1 MYEVYTTCIP
11 DDACELTHGP
21 STHPQIL
28 SQTLEQLQMNIS
40 SSMVVGARTWRK
52 ICQTTLV
59 SYGISEACAVPLL
72 MIGRLGDG
80 VHQVKVAQAAGMESP
95 SLVRLLDQLCSS
107 GYVCRTE
114 DIHDRRAKA
123 LSLTARG
130 RELVQAVE
138 QQLVRL
144 RREVLATIDP
154 DDLEAALRVLR
165 AFEGFLNGF
174 FTGMPPA
181 RDWFYGVRT
190 FAASMIALYI
200 AMLMQMPRP
209 YWAMAT
215 VYIVSSPF
223 VGPTSSKALYRAVG
237 TFMGA
242 AAAVFFVPMFVQTPY
257 VLVVVI
263 ALWTGILLFLSLHLR
278 TANSYALML
287 AGYTLPLIA
296 LPVVDNPLAVWDVA
310 EARTEE
316 IFLGIA
322 VAAVVGAMFWPRRL
336 APVFDDSVSK
346 WFADAQVYSQRFLS
360 RNVQPEEIST
370 LRGGM
375 VATFNTLELMIGQL
389 PHEGSRP
396 QTVRN
401 TKELR
406 GRMIHL
412 LPVIDALDD
421 AVYALEHRAPEL
433 LERFTPLLTAA
444 NEWLA
449 STQKDAPLERWRV
462 LRDQIEAL
470 QPDADAL
477 DDRHQLLFSNA
488 LYRLGE
494 WVDLW
499 QDCRSLQAAIQCESQ
514 DSWRAVYRHWR
525 LGRLT
530 PFLDRGLMFYSA
542 FSTVTAIIV
551 ASVLWILLG
560 WTDGGSAVILA
571 AVACSFFASM
581 DDPAP
586 QIYRFFFWTA
596 MSVLFASLYLF
607 LVLPNLHD
615 FPMLVLAFSVPFICI
630 GTLTVQPRF
639 YLGML
644 LTLVNTSS
652 FISIQGAY
660 DADFLAFANS
670 NLAGPV
676 GLLFAFVWTLI
687 ARPFGAELAA
697 KRLTRFSWRDIDT
710 GIALR
715 EVRVAL
721 NLLDLLAYS
730 PRILGVPRVL
740 LNQVVEGV
748 GGYFKA
754 CLKAGERL
762 PAPSGLLMTLDRT
775 RRALNGQGLQGED
788 ETRLHLLHALSG
800 LRLALLPGVEFL
812 GGTEMEAPLPDGAPL

>member
-1 MYEVYTTCIP
+1 M
-11 DDACELTHGP
+11 
-21 STHPQIL
+21 S
-28 SQTLEQLQMNIS
+28 
-40 SSMVVGARTWRK
+40 
-52 ICQTTLV
+52 
-59 SYGISEACAVPLL
+59 
-72 MIGRLGDG
+72 
-80 VHQVKVAQAAGMESP
+80 
-95 SLVRLLDQLCSS
+95 
-107 GYVCRTE
+107 
-114 DIHDRRAKA
+114 
-123 LSLTARG
+123 
-130 RELVQAVE
+130 
-138 QQLVRL
+138 
-144 RREVLATIDP
+144 
-154 DDLEAALRVLR
+154 
-165 AFEGFLNGF
+165 GF
-174 FTGMPPA
+174 FTGVPPA
-181 RDWFYGVRT
+181 RDWFFGVRT

-200 AMLMQMPRP
+200 ALLMQMPRP

-237 TFMGA
+237 TFLGA
-242 AAAVFFVPMFVQTPY
+242 AAAVFFVPMFVQSPY
-257 VLVVVI
+257 VLVLVV

-278 TANSYALML
+278 TANNYALML

-296 LPVVDNPLAVWDVA
+296 LPVMNNPLSVWDVA

-336 APVFDDSVSK
+336 APVFNDSVSK
-346 WFADAQVYSQRFLS
+346 WFADASTYSLQFLG
-360 RNVQPEEIST
+360 RHVQPAEASA
-370 LRGGM
+370 LRASM
-375 VATFNTLELMIGQL
+375 VATFNSLELMIGQL
-389 PHEGSRP
+389 PHEGARP

-412 LPVIDALDD
+412 LTVVDALDD
-421 AVYALEHRAPEL
+421 ALCALERRTPEL
-433 LERFTPLLTAA
+433 VDKFAPLLDAA
-444 NEWLA
+444 SEWL
-449 STQKDAPLERWRV
+449 QHKDADVDRWQA
-462 LRDQIEAL
+462 LKDQVEAL
-470 QPDADAL
+470 QPNVEAL
-477 DDRHQLLFSNA
+477 EDRKQLLFSNA

-494 WVDLW
+494 WIDLW
-499 QDCRSLQAAIQCESQ
+499 QDCRSLQIAIQCENQ
-514 DSWRAVYRHWR
+514 DSWHAVYRHWR
-525 LGRLT
+525 LGRLS
-530 PFLDRGLMFYSA
+530 PFLDRGLMLYSA
-542 FSTVTAIIV
+542 ASTVTAIIV

-615 FPMLVLAFSVPFICI
+615 FPMLVLAFAVPFII
-630 GTLTVQPRF
+630 VGTLTVKPQF

-660 DADFLAFANS
+660 DADFLSFANA

-697 KRLTRFSWRDIDT
+697 KRLTRFSWRDIVGLSEPASLAEHRHLGVQMLDRLMQHLPRLALTGQDT

-715 EVRVAL
+715 EARVAL
-721 NLLDLLAYS
+721 NMLDLLAYA
-730 PRILGVPRVL
+730 PRIDGVPNAL
-740 LNQVVEGV
+740 LRQVVAEV
-748 GGYFKA
+748 GEYFKA
-754 CLKAGERL
+754 CLKAGRRL
-762 PAPSGLLMTLDRT
+762 PAPSPLLMTMDRA
-775 RRALNGQGLQGED
+775 RRALGGAGDD
-788 ETRLHLLHALSG
+788 ETRLQLLHALSG
-800 LRLALLPGVEFL
+800 LRLALLPGIEFVGSAEL
-812 GGTEMEAPLPDGAPL
+812 EEPLPHGIDGAPL

>member
-1 MYEVYTTCIP
+1 M
-11 DDACELTHGP
+11 
-21 STHPQIL
+21 
-28 SQTLEQLQMNIS
+28 
-40 SSMVVGARTWRK
+40 
-52 ICQTTLV
+52 
-59 SYGISEACAVPLL
+59 
-72 MIGRLGDG
+72 
-80 VHQVKVAQAAGMESP
+80 
-95 SLVRLLDQLCSS
+95 
-107 GYVCRTE
+107 
-114 DIHDRRAKA
+114 
-123 LSLTARG
+123 
-130 RELVQAVE
+130 
-138 QQLVRL
+138 
-144 RREVLATIDP
+144 
-154 DDLEAALRVLR
+154 
-165 AFEGFLNGF
+165 NGF
-174 FTGMPPA
+174 FSGIPPA
-181 RDWFYGVRT
+181 RDWFYGIRT
-190 FAASMIALYI
+190 FAASMLALYI

-223 VGPTSSKALYRAVG
+223 LGPTSSKALYRAIG
-237 TFMGA
+237 TFLGA
-242 AAAVFFVPMFVQTPY
+242 AAAVFFVPMFVQSPF

-336 APVFDDSVSK
+336 APVFNDAVGK
-346 WFADAQVYSQRFLS
+346 WFADASTYSLKFLC
-360 RNVQPEEIST
+360 RDVQPEEVT
-370 LRGGM
+370 ALRMAM
-375 VATFNTLELMIGQL
+375 VASFNSLELMIGQL

-412 LPVIDALDD
+412 LPVIDALEDSL
-421 AVYALEHRAPEL
+421 YALERRTPEL
-433 LERFTPLLTAA
+433 VEKFAPLLAA
-444 NEWLA
+444 TREWLDHNDA
-449 STQKDAPLERWRV
+449 DLDRWQALKDQL
-462 LRDQIEAL
+462 EAL
-470 QPDADAL
+470 QPSAEAL
-477 DDRHQLLFSNA
+477 EDRKQLLFSNA
-488 LYRLGE
+488 IYRLGE
-494 WVDLW
+494 FIDLW
-499 QDCRSLQAAIQCESQ
+499 QDCRSLQDAILCERQ

-530 PFLDRGLMFYSA
+530 PFIDRGLMLYSVA
-542 FSTVTAIIV
+542 STILAIIV

-560 WTDGGSAVILA
+560 WPDGGSAVILA

-586 QIYRFFFWTA
+586 QIYRFFFWTG

-607 LVLPNLHD
+607 LILPNLHD
-615 FPMLVLAFSVPFICI
+615 FPMLVLAFAVPFICV

-660 DADFLAFANS
+660 DADFFAFVNS
-670 NLAGPV
+670 NLAGPI
-676 GLLFAFVWTLI
+676 GLLFAFIWTLV

-697 KRLTRFSWRDIDT
+697 KRLTRFSWKDIVDMTEPASLAEHRKLGVQLLDRLMQHLPRLALTGQDT
-710 GIALR
+710 GIAMR
-715 EVRVAL
+715 EVRVGL
-721 NLLDLLAYS
+721 NLLDLLAYT
-730 PRILGVPRVL
+730 PRMTGLPKAL
-740 LNQVVEGV
+740 LQQVVSEV
-748 GGYFKA
+748 GGYFRA

-762 PAPSGLLMTLDRT
+762 PAPSPLLMTLDRT
-775 RRALNGQGLQGED
+775 RRALNGHGDE

-800 LRLALLPGVEFL
+800 LRLALLPGVEFVSSA
-812 GGTEMEAPLPDGAPL
+812 EPEEPLPDGAPL

>member
-1 MYEVYTTCIP
+1 M
-11 DDACELTHGP
+11 
-21 STHPQIL
+21 
-28 SQTLEQLQMNIS
+28 
-40 SSMVVGARTWRK
+40 
-52 ICQTTLV
+52 
-59 SYGISEACAVPLL
+59 
-72 MIGRLGDG
+72 
-80 VHQVKVAQAAGMESP
+80 
-95 SLVRLLDQLCSS
+95 
-107 GYVCRTE
+107 
-114 DIHDRRAKA
+114 
-123 LSLTARG
+123 
-130 RELVQAVE
+130 
-138 QQLVRL
+138 
-144 RREVLATIDP
+144 
-154 DDLEAALRVLR
+154 
-165 AFEGFLNGF
+165 NGF
-174 FTGMPPA
+174 FTGIPPA

-200 AMLMQMPRP
+200 ALLMQMPRP

-223 VGPTSSKALYRAVG
+223 LGPTSSKALYRAIG
-237 TFMGA
+237 TFLGA
-242 AAAVFFVPMFVQTPY
+242 MAAVLFVPMFVQSPY

-263 ALWTGILLFLSLHLR
+263 ALWTGILLFMSLHLR

-336 APVFDDSVSK
+336 APVFNDAVGK
-346 WFADAQVYSQRFLS
+346 WFADATTYSQKFLS
-360 RNVQPEEIST
+360 RDVQPEEVAA
-370 LRGGM
+370 LRMAM
-375 VATFNTLELMIGQL
+375 VASFNSLELMIGQL
-389 PHEGSRP
+389 PHEGARP

-412 LPVIDALDD
+412 LPVIDALEDSL
-421 AVYALEHRAPEL
+421 YALERRTPEL
-433 LERFTPLLTAA
+433 VAQFQPLLAA
-444 NEWLA
+444 TREWLNHA
-449 STQKDAPLERWRV
+449 DADLDRWQALKDQL
-462 LRDQIEAL
+462 DAL
-470 QPDADAL
+470 QPSAEAL
-477 DDRHQLLFSNA
+477 EDRKQLLFSNA

-494 WVDLW
+494 FIDLW
-499 QDCRSLQAAIQCESQ
+499 QDCRSLQDAILCERQ

-530 PFLDRGLMFYSA
+530 PFIDRGLMLYSVA
-542 FSTVTAIIV
+542 STILAIIV

-560 WTDGGSAVILA
+560 WPDGGSAVILA

-586 QIYRFFFWTA
+586 QIYRFFFWTG

-607 LVLPNLHD
+607 LILPNLHD
-615 FPMLVLAFSVPFICI
+615 FPMLVLAFSVPFICV

-660 DADFLAFANS
+660 DADFFAFVNS
-670 NLAGPV
+670 NLAGPI
-676 GLLFAFVWTLI
+676 GLLFAFIWTLV

-697 KRLTRFSWRDIDT
+697 KRLTRFSWKDIVRMTEPASLAEHRQLGVQLLDRLMQHLPRLALTGQDT
-710 GIALR
+710 GIAMR
-715 EVRVAL
+715 EVRVGL
-721 NLLDLLAYS
+721 NMLDLLAYT
-730 PRILGVPRVL
+730 PRVSGAPKEL
-740 LNQVVEGV
+740 LQQVVSEV
-748 GGYFKA
+748 GDYFRA

-775 RRALNGQGLQGED
+775 RRALNGQGDD

-800 LRLALLPGVEFL
+800 LRLALLPGVEFVSSA
-812 GGTEMEAPLPDGAPL
+812 EPEEPLPDGAPL

>member
-1 MYEVYTTCIP
+1 
-11 DDACELTHGP
+11 
-21 STHPQIL
+21 
-28 SQTLEQLQMNIS
+28 
-40 SSMVVGARTWRK
+40 
-52 ICQTTLV
+52 
-59 SYGISEACAVPLL
+59 
-72 MIGRLGDG
+72 
-80 VHQVKVAQAAGMESP
+80 
-95 SLVRLLDQLCSS
+95 
-107 GYVCRTE
+107 
-114 DIHDRRAKA
+114 
-123 LSLTARG
+123 
-130 RELVQAVE
+130 
-138 QQLVRL
+138 
-144 RREVLATIDP
+144 
-154 DDLEAALRVLR
+154 
-165 AFEGFLNGF
+165 
-174 FTGMPPA
+174 MPPA

-200 AMLMQMPRP
+200 ALLMQMPRP

-223 VGPTSSKALYRAVG
+223 LGPTSSKALYRAVG
-237 TFMGA
+237 TFVGA
-242 AAAVFFVPMFVQTPY
+242 AAAVLFVPMFVQSPY

-263 ALWTGILLFLSLHLR
+263 ALWTGTLLFLSLHLR
-278 TANSYALML
+278 TANNYALML

-296 LPVVDNPLAVWDVA
+296 LPVVNNPLGVWDVA

-336 APVFDDSVSK
+336 APVFNDSVSK
-346 WFADAQVYSQRFLS
+346 WFTDASTYSLRFLS
-360 RNVQPEEIST
+360 RNVQPEEVSA
-370 LRGGM
+370 LRASM
-375 VATFNTLELMIGQL
+375 VATFNSLELMIGQL

-421 AVYALEHRAPEL
+421 ALYALERRTPEL
-433 LERFTPLLTAA
+433 VDKFAPLLAA
-444 NEWLA
+444 TTEWLEH
-449 STQKDAPLERWRV
+449 KDADLDRWQA
-462 LRDQIEAL
+462 LKDQLEAL
-470 QPDADAL
+470 QPAPEAL
-477 DDRHQLLFSNA
+477 DDRKQLLFSNA
-488 LYRLGE
+488 IYRLGE
-494 WVDLW
+494 WIDLW
-499 QDCRSLQAAIQCESQ
+499 QDCRSLQYAIQCESQ

-525 LGRLT
+525 LGRLS

-542 FSTVTAIIV
+542 ASTVTAIIV

-596 MSVLFASLYLF
+596 MSVVFASLYLF

-615 FPMLVLAFSVPFICI
+615 FPMLVLAFAVPFICV
-630 GTLTVQPRF
+630 GTLTVKPQF

-660 DADFLAFANS
+660 DADFLSFANS
-670 NLAGPV
+670 NLAGPM
-676 GLLFAFVWTLI
+676 GLLFAFIWTLI

-697 KRLTRFSWRDIDT
+697 KRLTRFSWRDIVSLSEPATLSEHRLLGIRMLDRLMQHLPRLAMT
-710 GIALR
+710 GQDSGVALR

-721 NLLDLLAYS
+721 NLLDLLAYT
-730 PRILGVPRVL
+730 PRVLGVPQVL
-740 LNQVVEGV
+740 LRQVVAEV
-748 GGYFKA
+748 GEYFKA

-762 PAPSGLLMTLDRT
+762 QAPSPLLMTLDRT
-775 RRALNGQGLQGED
+775 RRALSGAGDD
-788 ETRLHLLHALSG
+788 ETRRHLLHALSG
-800 LRLALLPGVEFL
+800 LRLALLPGVEFV
-812 GGTEMEAPLPDGAPL
+812 GSAEPEEPLPHGIDGAPL

>member
-1 MYEVYTTCIP
+1 M
-11 DDACELTHGP
+11 
-21 STHPQIL
+21 
-28 SQTLEQLQMNIS
+28 
-40 SSMVVGARTWRK
+40 
-52 ICQTTLV
+52 
-59 SYGISEACAVPLL
+59 
-72 MIGRLGDG
+72 
-80 VHQVKVAQAAGMESP
+80 
-95 SLVRLLDQLCSS
+95 
-107 GYVCRTE
+107 
-114 DIHDRRAKA
+114 
-123 LSLTARG
+123 
-130 RELVQAVE
+130 
-138 QQLVRL
+138 
-144 RREVLATIDP
+144 
-154 DDLEAALRVLR
+154 
-165 AFEGFLNGF
+165 NGF
-174 FTGMPPA
+174 FSGMPPA

-200 AMLMQMPRP
+200 ALLMQMPRP

-223 VGPTSSKALYRAVG
+223 LGPTSSKALYRAIG
-237 TFMGA
+237 TFIGA
-242 AAAVFFVPMFVQTPY
+242 AAAVLFVPMFIQSPY
-257 VLVVVI
+257 VLVLVI
-263 ALWTGILLFLSLHLR
+263 ALWTGTLLFLSLHLR
-278 TANSYALML
+278 TANNYALML

-336 APVFDDSVSK
+336 APVFNDAVSK
-346 WFADAQVYSQRFLS
+346 WFADATTYSLRFLS
-360 RNVQPEEIST
+360 RDVQPHEVSG
-370 LRGGM
+370 LRASM
-375 VATFNTLELMIGQL
+375 VATFNSLELMIGQL
-389 PHEGSRP
+389 PHEGAHT

-421 AVYALEHRAPEL
+421 ALNGLERRAPEL
-433 LERFTPLLTAA
+433 VDKFEPLLDASR
-444 NEWLA
+444 EWL
-449 STQKDAPLERWRV
+449 QHKDADLHRWQALKDR
-462 LRDQIEAL
+462 LEAL
-470 QPDADAL
+470 QPNAQAL
-477 DDRHQLLFSNA
+477 EDRKQLMFSNA
-488 LYRLGE
+488 IYRLGE
-494 WVDLW
+494 WIDLW
-499 QDCRSLQAAIQCESQ
+499 QDCRSLQLAIQCESQ

-542 FSTVTAIIV
+542 ASTVTAIIV

-560 WTDGGSAVILA
+560 WTDGGAAVILA
-571 AVACSFFASM
+571 AVSCSFFASM

-615 FPMLVLAFSVPFICI
+615 FPMLVLAFSVPFICV
-630 GTLTVQPRF
+630 GTLTVKPQF

-660 DADFLAFANS
+660 DADFLSFANS

-697 KRLTRFSWRDIDT
+697 KRLTRFSWRDIVSLTEPATLAEHRHLGVQVLDRLMQHLPRLAMTGQDT

-721 NLLDLLAYS
+721 NLLDLLAYT
-730 PRILGVPRVL
+730 PRVHGVPQTMLR
-740 LNQVVEGV
+740 QVVVEV
-748 GGYFKA
+748 GEYFKA

-762 PAPSGLLMTLDRT
+762 PAPSPLLMTLDRT
-775 RRALNGQGLQGED
+775 RRALKGAGDD
-788 ETRLHLLHALSG
+788 ETCLHLLHALSG
-800 LRLALLPGVEFL
+800 LRQALLPGVEFVGSAEL
-812 GGTEMEAPLPDGAPL
+812 EEPLPHGIDGAPL

>member
-1 MYEVYTTCIP
+1 
-11 DDACELTHGP
+11 
-21 STHPQIL
+21 
-28 SQTLEQLQMNIS
+28 
-40 SSMVVGARTWRK
+40 
-52 ICQTTLV
+52 
-59 SYGISEACAVPLL
+59 
-72 MIGRLGDG
+72 
-80 VHQVKVAQAAGMESP
+80 
-95 SLVRLLDQLCSS
+95 
-107 GYVCRTE
+107 
-114 DIHDRRAKA
+114 
-123 LSLTARG
+123 
-130 RELVQAVE
+130 
-138 QQLVRL
+138 
-144 RREVLATIDP
+144 
-154 DDLEAALRVLR
+154 
-165 AFEGFLNGF
+165 
-174 FTGMPPA
+174 MPPA

-200 AMLMQMPRP
+200 ALLMQMPRP

-215 VYIVSSPF
+215 VYIVSNPF
-223 VGPTSSKALYRAVG
+223 LGPTTSKALYRAVG
-237 TFMGA
+237 TFIGA
-242 AAAVFFVPMFVQTPY
+242 AAAVLFVPMFVQSPY

-263 ALWTGILLFLSLHLR
+263 ALWTGTLLFLSLHLR
-278 TANSYALML
+278 TANNYALML

-296 LPVVDNPLAVWDVA
+296 LPVVNNPLAVWDVA

-336 APVFDDSVSK
+336 APVFNDSVGK
-346 WFADAQVYSQRFLS
+346 WFADASTYSLRFLS
-360 RNVQPEEIST
+360 RSVQPEEVSA
-370 LRGGM
+370 LRASM
-375 VATFNTLELMIGQL
+375 VATFNSLELMIGQL

-421 AVYALEHRAPEL
+421 ALYALERRTPEL
-433 LERFTPLLTAA
+433 VEKFAPLLAA
-444 NEWLA
+444 TTEWLEH
-449 STQKDAPLERWRV
+449 KDADLERWQA
-462 LRDQIEAL
+462 LKDQLEAL
-470 QPDADAL
+470 QPAPEAL
-477 DDRHQLLFSNA
+477 DDRKQLLFSNA
-488 LYRLGE
+488 IYRLAE
-494 WVDLW
+494 WIDLW
-499 QDCRSLQAAIQCESQ
+499 QDCRSLQHAIQCESQ

-542 FSTVTAIIV
+542 ASTVTAIIV

-596 MSVLFASLYLF
+596 MSVVFASLYLF

-615 FPMLVLAFSVPFICI
+615 FPMLVLAFAVPFIVV
-630 GTLTVQPRF
+630 GTLTVKPQF

-660 DADFLAFANS
+660 DADFLSFANS
-670 NLAGPV
+670 NLAGPM
-676 GLLFAFVWTLI
+676 GLLFAFIWTLV

-697 KRLTRFSWRDIDT
+697 KRLTRFSWRDIVSLAEPATLSEHRLLGIRMLDRLMQHLPRLAMT
-710 GIALR
+710 GQDSGVALR

-721 NLLDLLAYS
+721 NLLDLLAYT
-730 PRILGVPRVL
+730 PRILGLPQVL
-740 LNQVVEGV
+740 LRQVVAEV
-748 GGYFKA
+748 GEYFKA

-762 PAPSGLLMTLDRT
+762 PAPSPLLMTLDRT
-775 RRALNGQGLQGED
+775 RRALSGAGDD
-788 ETRLHLLHALSG
+788 ETRRHLLHALSG
-800 LRLALLPGVEFL
+800 LRLALLPGVEFVGSAEL
-812 GGTEMEAPLPDGAPL
+812 EEPLPHGIDGAPL

>member
-1 MYEVYTTCIP
+1 M
-11 DDACELTHGP
+11 
-21 STHPQIL
+21 S
-28 SQTLEQLQMNIS
+28 
-40 SSMVVGARTWRK
+40 
-52 ICQTTLV
+52 
-59 SYGISEACAVPLL
+59 
-72 MIGRLGDG
+72 
-80 VHQVKVAQAAGMESP
+80 
-95 SLVRLLDQLCSS
+95 
-107 GYVCRTE
+107 
-114 DIHDRRAKA
+114 
-123 LSLTARG
+123 
-130 RELVQAVE
+130 
-138 QQLVRL
+138 
-144 RREVLATIDP
+144 
-154 DDLEAALRVLR
+154 
-165 AFEGFLNGF
+165 GF
-174 FTGMPPA
+174 FTGVPPA
-181 RDWFYGVRT
+181 RDWFFGVRT

-200 AMLMQMPRP
+200 ALLMQMPRP

-237 TFMGA
+237 TFLGA
-242 AAAVFFVPMFVQTPY
+242 AAAVFFVPMFVQSPY
-257 VLVVVI
+257 VLVLVI

-278 TANSYALML
+278 TANNYALML

-296 LPVVDNPLAVWDVA
+296 LPVMNNPLSVWDVA

-336 APVFDDSVSK
+336 APVFNDSVSK
-346 WFADAQVYSQRFLS
+346 WFADASTYSLQFLG
-360 RNVQPEEIST
+360 RHVQPAEASA
-370 LRGGM
+370 LRASM
-375 VATFNTLELMIGQL
+375 VATFNSLELMIGQL
-389 PHEGSRP
+389 PHEGARP

-412 LPVIDALDD
+412 LTVVDALDD
-421 AVYALEHRAPEL
+421 ALYALERRTPEL
-433 LERFTPLLTAA
+433 VDKFAPLLSAA
-444 NEWLA
+444 GEWL
-449 STQKDAPLERWRV
+449 QHKDADVDRWQA
-462 LRDQIEAL
+462 LKDQVQAL
-470 QPDADAL
+470 QPNVEAL
-477 DDRHQLLFSNA
+477 EDRKQLLFSNA

-494 WVDLW
+494 WIDLW
-499 QDCRSLQAAIQCESQ
+499 QDCRSLQSAIQCENQ
-514 DSWRAVYRHWR
+514 DSWHAVYRHWR
-525 LGRLT
+525 LGRLS
-530 PFLDRGLMFYSA
+530 PFLDRGLMLYSA
-542 FSTVTAIIV
+542 ASTVTAIIV

-615 FPMLVLAFSVPFICI
+615 FPMLVLAFAVPFII
-630 GTLTVQPRF
+630 VGTLTVKPQF

-660 DADFLAFANS
+660 DADFLSFANA

-697 KRLTRFSWRDIDT
+697 KRLTRFSWRDIVGLSEPASLAEHRHLGVQMLDRLMQHLPRLALTGQDT

-721 NLLDLLAYS
+721 NMLDLLAYA
-730 PRILGVPRVL
+730 PRIDGVPNAL
-740 LNQVVEGV
+740 LRQVVAEV
-748 GGYFKA
+748 GEYFKA
-754 CLKAGERL
+754 CLKAGRRL
-762 PAPSGLLMTLDRT
+762 PAPSPLLMTMDRA
-775 RRALNGQGLQGED
+775 RRALGGAGDD
-788 ETRLHLLHALSG
+788 ETRLQLLHALSG
-800 LRLALLPGVEFL
+800 LRLALLPGVEFVGSAEL
-812 GGTEMEAPLPDGAPL
+812 EEPLPHGIDGAPL

>member
-1 MYEVYTTCIP
+1 
-11 DDACELTHGP
+11 
-21 STHPQIL
+21 
-28 SQTLEQLQMNIS
+28 
-40 SSMVVGARTWRK
+40 
-52 ICQTTLV
+52 
-59 SYGISEACAVPLL
+59 
-72 MIGRLGDG
+72 
-80 VHQVKVAQAAGMESP
+80 
-95 SLVRLLDQLCSS
+95 
-107 GYVCRTE
+107 
-114 DIHDRRAKA
+114 
-123 LSLTARG
+123 
-130 RELVQAVE
+130 
-138 QQLVRL
+138 
-144 RREVLATIDP
+144 
-154 DDLEAALRVLR
+154 
-165 AFEGFLNGF
+165 
-174 FTGMPPA
+174 MPPA

-200 AMLMQMPRP
+200 ALLMQMPRP

-223 VGPTSSKALYRAVG
+223 LGPTSSKALYRAVG
-237 TFMGA
+237 TFIGA
-242 AAAVFFVPMFVQTPY
+242 AAAVLFVPMFVQSPY

-263 ALWTGILLFLSLHLR
+263 ALWTGTLLFLSLHLR
-278 TANSYALML
+278 TANNYALML

-296 LPVVDNPLAVWDVA
+296 LPVVNNPLGVWDVA

-336 APVFDDSVSK
+336 APVFNDSVSK
-346 WFADAQVYSQRFLS
+346 WFTDASTYSLRFLS
-360 RNVQPEEIST
+360 RNVQPEEVSA
-370 LRGGM
+370 LRTSM
-375 VATFNTLELMIGQL
+375 VATFNSLELMIGQL

-421 AVYALEHRAPEL
+421 ALYALERRTPEL
-433 LERFTPLLTAA
+433 VDKFAPLLAA
-444 NEWLA
+444 TTEWLEH
-449 STQKDAPLERWRV
+449 KDADLDRWQA
-462 LRDQIEAL
+462 LKDQLEAL
-470 QPDADAL
+470 QPAPEAL
-477 DDRHQLLFSNA
+477 DDRKQLLFSNA
-488 LYRLGE
+488 IYRLGE
-494 WVDLW
+494 WIDLW
-499 QDCRSLQAAIQCESQ
+499 QDCRSLQYAIQCESQ
-514 DSWRAVYRHWR
+514 DSWRAAYRHWR
-525 LGRLT
+525 LGRLS

-542 FSTVTAIIV
+542 ASTVTAIIV

-596 MSVLFASLYLF
+596 MSVVFASLYLF

-615 FPMLVLAFSVPFICI
+615 FPMLVLAFAVPFICI
-630 GTLTVQPRF
+630 GTLTVKPQF

-660 DADFLAFANS
+660 DADFLSFANS
-670 NLAGPV
+670 NLAGPM
-676 GLLFAFVWTLI
+676 GLLFAFIWTLI

-697 KRLTRFSWRDIDT
+697 KRLTRFSWRDIVSLSEPATLSEHRLLGIRMLDRLMQHLPRLAMT
-710 GIALR
+710 GQDSGVALR

-721 NLLDLLAYS
+721 NLLDLLAYT
-730 PRILGVPRVL
+730 PRVLGVPQVL
-740 LNQVVEGV
+740 LRQVVAEV
-748 GGYFKA
+748 GEYFKA

-762 PAPSGLLMTLDRT
+762 QAPSPLLMTLDRT
-775 RRALNGQGLQGED
+775 RRALSGAGDD
-788 ETRLHLLHALSG
+788 ETRRHLLHALSG
-800 LRLALLPGVEFL
+800 LRLALLPGVEFV
-812 GGTEMEAPLPDGAPL
+812 GSAEPEEPLPHGIDGAPL

>member
-1 MYEVYTTCIP
+1 M
-11 DDACELTHGP
+11 
-21 STHPQIL
+21 
-28 SQTLEQLQMNIS
+28 
-40 SSMVVGARTWRK
+40 
-52 ICQTTLV
+52 
-59 SYGISEACAVPLL
+59 
-72 MIGRLGDG
+72 
-80 VHQVKVAQAAGMESP
+80 
-95 SLVRLLDQLCSS
+95 
-107 GYVCRTE
+107 
-114 DIHDRRAKA
+114 
-123 LSLTARG
+123 
-130 RELVQAVE
+130 
-138 QQLVRL
+138 
-144 RREVLATIDP
+144 
-154 DDLEAALRVLR
+154 
-165 AFEGFLNGF
+165 NGF
-174 FTGMPPA
+174 FSGIPPA
-181 RDWFYGVRT
+181 RDWFYGIRT
-190 FAASMIALYI
+190 FAASMLALYI

-223 VGPTSSKALYRAVG
+223 LGPTSSKALYRAIG
-237 TFMGA
+237 TFLGA
-242 AAAVFFVPMFVQTPY
+242 AAAVFFVPMFVQSPF

-336 APVFDDSVSK
+336 APVFNDAVGK
-346 WFADAQVYSQRFLS
+346 WFADASTYSLKFLS
-360 RNVQPEEIST
+360 RDVQPEEVTT
-370 LRGGM
+370 LRMAM
-375 VATFNTLELMIGQL
+375 VASFNSLELMIGQL
-389 PHEGSRP
+389 PHEGARP

-412 LPVIDALDD
+412 LPVIDALEDSL
-421 AVYALEHRAPEL
+421 YALERRTPEL
-433 LERFTPLLTAA
+433 VEKFAPLLAA
-444 NEWLA
+444 TREWLDHNDA
-449 STQKDAPLERWRV
+449 DLDRWQALKDQL
-462 LRDQIEAL
+462 EAL
-470 QPDADAL
+470 QPSAEAL
-477 DDRHQLLFSNA
+477 EDRKQLLFSNA
-488 LYRLGE
+488 IYRLGE
-494 WVDLW
+494 FIDLW
-499 QDCRSLQAAIQCESQ
+499 QDCRSLQDAILCERQ

-530 PFLDRGLMFYSA
+530 PFIDRGLMLYSVA
-542 FSTVTAIIV
+542 STILAIIV

-560 WTDGGSAVILA
+560 WPDGGSAVILA

-586 QIYRFFFWTA
+586 QIYRFFFWTG

-607 LVLPNLHD
+607 LILPNLHD
-615 FPMLVLAFSVPFICI
+615 FPMLVLAFAVPFICV

-660 DADFLAFANS
+660 DADFFAFVNS
-670 NLAGPV
+670 NLAGPI
-676 GLLFAFVWTLI
+676 GLLFAFIWTLV

-697 KRLTRFSWRDIDT
+697 KRLTRFSWKDIVDMTEPASLAEHRKLGVQLLDRLMQHLPRLALTGQDT
-710 GIALR
+710 GIAMR
-715 EVRVAL
+715 EVRVGL
-721 NLLDLLAYS
+721 NLLDLLAYT
-730 PRILGVPRVL
+730 PRMTGIPKAL
-740 LNQVVEGV
+740 LQQVVSEV
-748 GGYFKA
+748 GGYFRA

-762 PAPSGLLMTLDRT
+762 PAPSPLLMTLDRT
-775 RRALNGQGLQGED
+775 RRALNGHGDE

-800 LRLALLPGVEFL
+800 LRLALLPGVEFVSSA
-812 GGTEMEAPLPDGAPL
+812 EPEEPLPDGAPL

>member
-1 MYEVYTTCIP
+1 M
-11 DDACELTHGP
+11 
-21 STHPQIL
+21 S
-28 SQTLEQLQMNIS
+28 
-40 SSMVVGARTWRK
+40 
-52 ICQTTLV
+52 
-59 SYGISEACAVPLL
+59 
-72 MIGRLGDG
+72 
-80 VHQVKVAQAAGMESP
+80 
-95 SLVRLLDQLCSS
+95 
-107 GYVCRTE
+107 
-114 DIHDRRAKA
+114 
-123 LSLTARG
+123 
-130 RELVQAVE
+130 
-138 QQLVRL
+138 
-144 RREVLATIDP
+144 
-154 DDLEAALRVLR
+154 
-165 AFEGFLNGF
+165 GF
-174 FTGMPPA
+174 FTGVPPA
-181 RDWFYGVRT
+181 RDWFFGVRT

-200 AMLMQMPRP
+200 ALLMQMPRP

-237 TFMGA
+237 TFLGA
-242 AAAVFFVPMFVQTPY
+242 AAAVFFVPMFVQSPY
-257 VLVVVI
+257 VLVLVI

-278 TANSYALML
+278 TANNYALML

-296 LPVVDNPLAVWDVA
+296 LPVMNNPLSVWDVA

-336 APVFDDSVSK
+336 APVFNDSVSK
-346 WFADAQVYSQRFLS
+346 WFADASTYSLQFLG
-360 RNVQPEEIST
+360 RHVQPAEASA
-370 LRGGM
+370 LRASM
-375 VATFNTLELMIGQL
+375 VATFNSLELMIGQL
-389 PHEGSRP
+389 PHEGARP
-396 QTVRN
+396 QMVRN

-412 LPVIDALDD
+412 LTVVDALDD
-421 AVYALEHRAPEL
+421 ALYALERRTPEL
-433 LERFTPLLTAA
+433 VDKFAPLLSAA
-444 NEWLA
+444 GEWL
-449 STQKDAPLERWRV
+449 QHKDADVDRWQA
-462 LRDQIEAL
+462 LKDQVQAL
-470 QPDADAL
+470 QPNVEAL
-477 DDRHQLLFSNA
+477 EDRKQLLFSNA

-494 WVDLW
+494 WIDLW
-499 QDCRSLQAAIQCESQ
+499 QDCRSLQIAIQCENQ
-514 DSWRAVYRHWR
+514 DSWHAVYRHWR
-525 LGRLT
+525 LGRLS
-530 PFLDRGLMFYSA
+530 PFLDRGLMLYSA
-542 FSTVTAIIV
+542 ASTVTAIIV

-615 FPMLVLAFSVPFICI
+615 FPMLVLAFAVPFII
-630 GTLTVQPRF
+630 VGTLTVKPQF

-660 DADFLAFANS
+660 DADFLSFANA

-697 KRLTRFSWRDIDT
+697 KRLTRFSWRDIVGLSEPASLAEHRHLGVQMLDRLMQHLPRLALTGQDT

-721 NLLDLLAYS
+721 NMLDLLAYA
-730 PRILGVPRVL
+730 PRIDGVPNAL
-740 LNQVVEGV
+740 LRQVVAEV
-748 GGYFKA
+748 GEYFKA
-754 CLKAGERL
+754 CLKAGRRL
-762 PAPSGLLMTLDRT
+762 PAPSPLLMTMDRA
-775 RRALNGQGLQGED
+775 RRALGGAGDD
-788 ETRLHLLHALSG
+788 ETRLQLLHALSG
-800 LRLALLPGVEFL
+800 LRLALLPGVEFVGSAEL
-812 GGTEMEAPLPDGAPL
+812 EEPLPHGIDGAPL